1 MARQTTKRSS
11 RPRKPE
17 PQLVISDSWADR
29 AWKWGGRVIV
39 IVGFVGGG
47 MWWLFGWYNGV
58 EGVKATVSTLTTS
71 VSALVQRVET
81 LQNGQKETH
90 EVLQAIQKT
99 INAAPPQATGSTR
112 R

>member
-1 MARQTTKRSS
+1 MARQPARRSS

-17 PQLVISDSWADR
+17 PQLVIADSRADR
-29 AWKWGGRVIV
+29 YWKWGGRIV
-39 IVGFVGGG
+39 LLIAPILGGL
-47 MWWLFGWYNGV
+47 WWLFGWYNGV

-81 LQNGQKETH
+81 LQTGQKETH